1 MLQSLFR
8 ISVIPIIFLQ
18 VSLAVQSPAKAP
30 PQTPSEAYERATE
43 PVRESSS
50 LPNQTLETNIATGK
64 EQERRAKEYSN
75 LFTLDKWKGEELLSL
90 ARLYEL
96 AKQHESAE
104 KALTAYLRDPDAQ
117 KKTTALKQML
127 YALVGQEKWKE
138 ALPVASS
145 LLDEPVYDQDIIF
158 VTQAVIDGLR
168 VTDLKQALALSE
180 KRLLKLFTYAEANV
194 KNPGHAAKV
203 LDLAIELGTLYRESG
218 DMSKAEQFYSSL
230 LAKFN
235 ASPLATEKRVK
246 SSVEAAIH
254 RARLIDTEAPAIAAV
269 EYIDMQRTNIS
280 DLKGKVILLDFLA
293 HWCAPCIANFPEL
306 DVLKKKYEASGLV
319 VLGIT
324 SYYGFFGS
332 REKVSPAEELS
343 ELESL
348 KEKRQV
354 KFGFIVGPRD
364 NETAYGIAGL
374 PAYGLIDRNGRV
386 RYLEAGATKQQK
398 QRLEQ
403 MIQKLIQERAR
414 KA

>member
-8 ISVIPIIFLQ
+8 ISAIPIIFLQ

-43 PVRESSS
+43 PVREWYK
-50 LPNQTLETNIATGK
+50 LPNQILETNIRAYK
-64 EQERRAKEYSN
+64 EEERRAKEHSS

-90 ARLYEL
+90 ARLYAL
-96 AKQHESAE
+96 ATQHESAE
-104 KALTAYLRDPDAQ
+104 KAFTAYLREPDTQ
-117 KKTTALKQML
+117 KKTIARKQL
-127 YALVGQEKWKE
+127 LWALVAQEKWQQ
-138 ALPVASS
+138 ALPVASF
-145 LLDEPVYDQDIIF
+145 LLDEPIYDQDLIF
-158 VTQAVIDGLR
+158 STQAVIGGIR
-168 VTDLKQALALSE
+168 VTDLKQALILSE
-180 KRLLKLFTYAEANV
+180 KRLLKLFTYAEANS

-203 LDLAIELGTLYRESG
+203 LDFAIELGTLYRESG
-218 DMSKAEQFYSSL
+218 DTKKAEQFYSSL

-235 ASPLATEKRVK
+235 TSPLVTEKRVK

-269 EYIDMQRTNIS
+269 EYIDMQMMNLS

-293 HWCAPCIANFPEL
+293 HWCAPCIVNFPEM

-324 SYYGFFGS
+324 RYYGFLGS
-332 REKVSPAEELS
+332 REKVSPAEELTK
-343 ELESL
+343 LKSL
-348 KEKRQV
+348 KEEHQV
-354 KFGFIVGPRD
+354 KFGFIVGSRD
-364 NETAYGIAGL
+364 NEAAYGIVGL

-386 RYLEAGATKQQK
+386 RYLELGATKQQQ

-403 MIQKLIQERAR
+403 MIQKLVHERAQ
-414 KA
+414 KP